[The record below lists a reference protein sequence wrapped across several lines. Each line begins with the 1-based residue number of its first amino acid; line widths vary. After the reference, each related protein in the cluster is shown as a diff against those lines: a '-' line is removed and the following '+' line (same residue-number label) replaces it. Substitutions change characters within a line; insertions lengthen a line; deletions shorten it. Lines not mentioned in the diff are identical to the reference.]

1 LVVVVFDAV
10 PAPTIEKFCPQTL
23 PIPAT
28 KIARVS
34 MKDLKNEEGPEN
46 RLTLEEDEFLVK
58 L

>member
-1 LVVVVFDAV
+1 MEWVN
-10 PAPTIEKFCPQTL
+10 CPMTL
-23 PIPAT
+23 PTPAT

-34 MKDLKNEEGPEN
+34 IKDLKNEEGPEN